1 MLEEDIHLITQLP
14 QNAWFE
20 GFAIRPNGY
29 ILVSRLDEPVLYTF
43 DAEDREAEPQEVH
56 TFPDATGLINLC
68 PIPGRSDEY
77 AVISGR
83 PDIDSMHFNNCD
95 YTVWR
100 VAFTSQ
106 AAVTVSKLA
115 DLGDYGFSIGIIP
128 ASEHTL
134 LVADTFRNRICTLD
148 IATGASAV
156 LVEDP
161 SMKAVDGAPFGL
173 NCLRI
178 AVGFVWFTNT
188 SAGTLCRFPI
198 SIDGAEVTA
207 TGPVQVICD
216 DVEHCDGLALD
227 ADASAAWT
235 ASMSND
241 WLWRIDLDREGDAN
255 GNGAGAADIVATTTV
270 VKENLYSPT
279 AVEPFY
285 VGDRL
290 RLYVVCNGDREE
302 QQAWIK
308 KGDSNPWPDFH
319 NVTVTES
326 ISVSVSKGD

>member
-1 MLEEDIHLITQLP
+1 MLQEDIHLITQLP

-20 GFAIRPNGY
+20 GFVIRPNGY

-43 DAEDREAEPQEVH
+43 DAEDREAEPQGVH
-56 TFPDATGLINLC
+56 AFPDATGLINLC
-68 PIPGRSDEY
+68 PIPGRNDEY
-77 AVISGR
+77 AVISGK
-83 PDIDSMHFNNCD
+83 PDIDAMQFNNKD

-100 VAFTSQ
+100 VTFTSETD
-106 AAVTVSKLA
+106 VTVSKLA
-115 DLGDYGFSIGIIP
+115 DLDDYGFSIGIIP

-134 LVADTFRNRICTLD
+134 LVADTFLNRICSLD
-148 IATGASAV
+148 IATGASSV
-156 LVEDP
+156 LVEDVT
-161 SMKAVDGAPFGL
+161 MKAVDGAPFGL
-173 NCLRI
+173 NRLRI

-198 SIDGAEVTA
+198 SIDGPKVTA

-216 DVEHCDGLALD
+216 DVEHCDGLALA

-241 WLWRIDLDREGDAN
+241 WLWRIDLDRDGDMN
-255 GNGAGAADIVATTTV
+255 GGGGGGDVVATTTV

-285 VGDRL
+285 AGDRL
-290 RLYVVCNGDREE
+290 KLYVVCNGDREE
-302 QQAWIK
+302 QQSWIK
-308 KGDSNPWPDFH
+308 KTDTNPWPDFH

-326 ISVSVSKGD
+326 VSVIVSKGE

>member
-43 DAEDREAEPQEVH
+43 DAEDREADPQEVH
-56 TFPDATGLINLC
+56 IFDDATGLINLC
-68 PIPGRSDEY
+68 PIPGRDDEY

-83 PDIDSMHFNNCD
+83 PDIDTMQFNNMD

-100 VAFTSQ
+100 VAFTSETD
-106 AAVTVSKLA
+106 VTVTKMA
-115 DLGDYGFSIGIIP
+115 DLSDYGFSIGIIP

-134 LVADTFRNRICTLD
+134 LVADSFRNRICALD
-148 IATGASAV
+148 IATGKSKV
-156 LVEDP
+156 LIEDP
-161 SMKAVDGAPFGL
+161 SMAAVDGAPFGL
-173 NCLRI
+173 NRLRI
-178 AVGFVWFTNT
+178 AVGYVWFTNT

-198 SIDGAEVTA
+198 SIDGPTVKA
-207 TGPVQVICD
+207 TGAVQVICD
-216 DVEHCDGLALD
+216 DVEHCDGLAIA

-241 WLWRIDLDREGDAN
+241 WLWRIDLDQDGDEII
-255 GNGAGAADIVATTTV
+255 GTTTV

-285 VGDRL
+285 VGDTL
-290 RLYVVCNGDREE
+290 RLYVVCNGDRDE

-319 NVTVTES
+319 EVKVTES
-326 ISVSVSKGD
+326 VIVSVSKGD

>member
-29 ILVSRLDEPVLYTF
+29 LLVSRLDEPVLYTF
-43 DAEDREAEPQEVH
+43 DAEDREAEPEEVH
-56 TFPDATGLINLC
+56 IFEDATGLINLC
-68 PIPGRSDEY
+68 PIPGRHDEY

-83 PDIDSMHFNNCD
+83 PDIDDMQFNNKY

-100 VAFTSQ
+100 VAFSETSD
-106 AAVTVSKLA
+106 VTVTKLA
-115 DLGDYGFSIGIIP
+115 DLDDYGFSIGIIP
-128 ASEHTL
+128 VNEHTL
-134 LVADTFRNRICTLD
+134 LVADTFLNRICSLD
-148 IATGASAV
+148 IATGKSSV
-156 LVEDP
+156 LMEDP

-173 NCLRI
+173 NRLRI
-178 AVGFVWFTNT
+178 AVGYVWFTNT

-198 SIDGAEVTA
+198 STDGPSIKA
-207 TGPVQVICD
+207 TGPVQIICD
-216 DVEHCDGLALD
+216 DVEHCDGLAI
-227 ADASAAWT
+227 APDASAAWT
-235 ASMSND
+235 SSMAND
-241 WLWRIDLDREGDAN
+241 WLWRIDLDKDGDEV
-255 GNGAGAADIVATTTV
+255 IATTTV

-285 VGDRL
+285 DNDDRL

-308 KGDSNPWPDFH
+308 KGDSNPWADFH
-319 NVTVTES
+319 NVRITE
-326 ISVSVSKGD
+326 SVSVSVTRGE

>member
-56 TFPDATGLINLC
+56 TFSDATGLINLC
-68 PIPGRSDEY
+68 PIPGRNDEY
-77 AVISGR
+77 AVISGM
-83 PDIDSMHFNNCD
+83 PDIDAMQFNNMD

-100 VAFTSQ
+100 VAFTSNTD
-106 AAVTVSKLA
+106 VTVTKMA

-134 LVADTFRNRICTLD
+134 LVADTFLNRICTLD
-148 IATGASAV
+148 IATGTSTV
-156 LVEDP
+156 LVEDQ

-173 NCLRI
+173 NRLRI
-178 AVGFVWFTNT
+178 AVGYVWFTNT

-198 SIDGAEVTA
+198 SIEGPKVKA
-207 TGPVQVICD
+207 TGPVQVLCD
-216 DVEHCDGLALD
+216 DVEHCDGLAIA

-241 WLWRIDLDREGDAN
+241 WLWRIDLDKDGD
-255 GNGAGAADIVATTTV
+255 DIIASTTV

-285 VGDRL
+285 VGDTL
-290 RLYVVCNGDREE
+290 KLYVVCNGDREE

-326 ISVSVSKGD
+326 VSVSVSNGE

>member
-29 ILVSRLDEPVLYTF
+29 ILVSRLDEPALYTF

-56 TFPDATGLINLC
+56 TFSDATGLINLC
-68 PIPGRSDEY
+68 PIPGRNDEY

-83 PDIDSMHFNNCD
+83 PDIDSMQFNNQD

-100 VAFTSQ
+100 VSFTSKTD
-106 AAVTVSKLA
+106 VTITKLA
-115 DLGDYGFSIGIIP
+115 DLDDYGFSIGIIP

-134 LVADTFRNRICTLD
+134 LVADTLRNRICSLD
-148 IATGASAV
+148 MASGASTL

-161 SMKAVDGAPFGL
+161 SMAAVDGAPFGL
-173 NCLRI
+173 NRLRI
-178 AVGFVWFTNT
+178 AVGYVWFTNT

-198 SIDGAEVTA
+198 SISGPKVTA
-207 TGPVQVICD
+207 TGPVQVLCD
-216 DVEHCDGLALD
+216 DVEHCDGLALA

-241 WLWRIDLDREGDAN
+241 WLWRIDLDKDGD
-255 GNGAGAADIVATTTV
+255 DIIASTTV

-285 VGDRL
+285 DGDRL

-326 ISVSVSKGD
+326 VSVSVSTGE

>member
-1 MLEEDIHLITQLP
+1 MLEEDIHLVTQLP

-29 ILVSRLDEPVLYTF
+29 LLVSRLDEPVLYTF

-56 TFPDATGLINLC
+56 VFDDATGLINLC
-68 PIPGRSDEY
+68 PIPGRQDEY
-77 AVISGR
+77 AVITGR
-83 PDIDSMHFNNCD
+83 PDIDGMQFNNKD
-95 YTVWR
+95 YAVWR
-100 VAFTSQ
+100 VAFTTETD
-106 AAVTVSKLA
+106 VTVSKLA

-134 LVADTFRNRICTLD
+134 LVADTFLNRICSLD
-148 IATGASAV
+148 IATGASTV
-156 LVEDP
+156 LMEDP

-173 NCLRI
+173 NRLRI
-178 AVGFVWFTNT
+178 AVGHVWFTNT

-198 SIDGAEVTA
+198 STEGPTITA
-207 TGPVQVICD
+207 TGPVEVICD
-216 DVEHCDGLALD
+216 DVEHCDGLAIA

-235 ASMSND
+235 ASMAND
-241 WLWRIDLDREGDAN
+241 WLWRIDLDRDGDEV
-255 GNGAGAADIVATTTV
+255 IATTTV
-270 VKENLYSPT
+270 VKEDLYSPT
-279 AVEPFY
+279 AVEPFT

-290 RLYVVCNGDREE
+290 KLYVVCNGDREE

-308 KGDSNPWPDFH
+308 KGDSNPWADFH

-326 ISVSVSKGD
+326 VSVSVTRGE